1 MPGTPLC
8 AKCRQIGA
16 SEGDS
21 WCTGCTAWDF
31 VGRELTASW
40 DSPGARALASDI
52 ILGAGRQIR
61 ALRSLSAGLAR
72 QAPVSGTVPEPSVPP
87 KGRSELPRRRSLAPP
102 PPAPK
107 EEDLSVEEEE
117 TEEESEQRDP
127 TPEARGNRGRDPKP
141 PEPDDPPSGHR
152 SRRSG
157 AGTSRVSHDHQS
169 SSHRERSDRGSR
181 RHSGRRRGGRKHQRL
196 YRLADDPNKLVHRR
210 PGPDFWEL
218 KTDLGQLELDRLGR

>member
-117 TEEESEQRDP
+117 TEEESEQREP

-210 PGPDFWEL
+210 PGQDFWEL

>member
-40 DSPGARALASDI
+40 DSTGARALASDI

-72 QAPVSGTVPEPSVPP
+72 QAPVSGTVPEPSEPP

-107 EEDLSVEEEE
+107 EEDISIEEEE

-127 TPEARGNRGRDPKP
+127 R
-141 PEPDDPPSGHR
+141 
-152 SRRSG
+152 
-157 AGTSRVSHDHQS
+157 AGTSRASHDHQS

-181 RHSGRRRGGRKHQRL
+181 RHSGRRRG
-196 YRLADDPNKLVHRR
+196 
-210 PGPDFWEL
+210 
-218 KTDLGQLELDRLGR
+218 